1 MGKIRSAW
9 EIALEKTEGI
19 QIDKDKLR
27 YSADVDKARRSAGS
41 FLSTDDLISEDEIR
55 NELSSLD
62 KAAVKEGLTA
72 TIEANLSLPQSEEKD
87 PRLGKVRTLLG
98 IASSGD
104 ANALGLF
111 DEIEAFMERYPL
123 HRKDLL
129 EKMKAQYKPVLEEK
143 SEKLSKQY
151 GTEVHLSFEND
162 KEFME
167 AVRQNLE
174 RLEAQYQST
183 LANAKAQLKEM
194 LNA

>member
-1 MGKIRSAW
+1 MGKIKSAR
-9 EIALEKTEGI
+9 EIALEKTESI
-19 QIDKDKLR
+19 E
-27 YSADVDKARRSAGS
+27 VDKEKLQHRNAVES
-41 FLSTDDLISEDEIR
+41 IR
-55 NELSSLD
+55 
-62 KAAVKEGLTA
+62 KAAGAYLAADTADAEKLKADLAGYSPAELREGLMMTVL
-72 TIEANLSLPQSEEKD
+72 ANISLPASNNAETE
-87 PRLGKVRTLLG
+87 RLERVRTLLSA
-98 IASSGD
+98 ASGNSEE
-104 ANALGLF
+104 AMALM
-111 DEIEAFMERYPL
+111 DELVQFIVQYPA
-123 HRKDLL
+123 HRKDLMD
-129 EKMKAQYKPVLEEK
+129 KMKEQYRPILEEK